1 MKIIIYGA
9 TGMVGQSVLNECL
22 KSPIIKEV
30 LIIGRKSI
38 GISNTKIKEII
49 HSNFLDYS
57 SIVSELKGYD
67 ACFYCL
73 GVSSTKMSKE
83 KYFEIT
89 YDYTVAAAEVLSKQN
104 PDMRFTFV
112 SGAGTDE
119 TGKSRQNWAVV
130 KGKAENI
137 LSNYPFKTVSL
148 FRPAYIKAVD
158 GIKSTYVFYIYFG
171 WLLYPIV
178 KTFFP
183 KYAITTRELGKAM
196 INTIFQNETVRTYES
211 SDIKK
216 LAYIN
221 L

>member
-1 MKIIIYGA
+1 MKIILYGA

-22 KSPIIKEV
+22 KSPDIKEV

-38 GISNTKIKEII
+38 GTKDAKIKEII
-49 HSNFLDYS
+49 LSDFLDYS
-57 SIVSELKGYD
+57 GIESELKGYD

-89 YDYTVAAAEVLSKQN
+89 YDYTVAAAEILSKQN

-130 KGKAENI
+130 KGNAENV
-137 LSNYPFKTVSL
+137 LSNYSFKTVSL

-196 INTIFQNETVRTYES
+196 INTIFQIEKVKIYES
-211 SDIKK
+211 WDIKK
-216 LAYIN
+216 LAEIK
-221 L
+221 

>member
-1 MKIIIYGA
+1 MKIILYGA

-22 KSPIIKEV
+22 KSTLIKEI

-38 GISNTKIKEII
+38 GIKDEKIKEII
-49 HSNFLDYS
+49 HTDFLDYS
-57 SIVSELKGYD
+57 GIESELKGYD
-67 ACFYCL
+67 ASFYCL

-89 YDYTVAAAEVLSKQN
+89 YDYTVAAAEVLSKLN
-104 PDMRFTFV
+104 PEMRFTFV

-130 KGKAENI
+130 KGKAENV
-137 LSNYPFKTVSL
+137 LSNYSFKTISL

-171 WLLYPIV
+171 WFLYPIV

-196 INTIFQNETVRTYES
+196 INTLFQKEKVRIFES
-211 SDIKK
+211 IDIKK
-216 LAYIN
+216 LAYN
-221 L
+221 K